1 MIPNLREER
10 KIWKDGYSLICGI
23 DEAGRGAIAG
33 PLVSGAVILD
43 PKKVHKYNDSKLLS
57 SKRRE
62 ELLEKLKQDSLC
74 FAIGIASV
82 EEINQLGIQTA
93 TFLSYERAINAL
105 NPKPDFLLI
114 DYYRLPETLLP
125 QKSIT
130 KGDRLSQSI
139 AAASILAKVT
149 RDNMLTELSKD
160 FIDYNLAKHKG
171 YGTLEHFNLIAKFG
185 ASPIHRVKFID
196 KSGKMK
202 LNLGVR
208 EKNKGAR

>member
-1 MIPNLREER
+1 MIPSLREE
-10 KIWKDGYSLICGI
+10 KEIWKNGYSLICGI

-33 PLVSGAVILD
+33 PLVCGAVILD

-62 ELLEKLKQDSLC
+62 ELHERLKQDSIC

-93 TFLSYERAINAL
+93 TFLSYERAINTL

-114 DYYRLPETLLP
+114 DYYRLPRTLLP

-130 KGDRLSQSI
+130 KGDRISQSI

-149 RDNMLTELSKD
+149 RDNLLTELSKD
-160 FIDYNLAKHKG
+160 YINYNLDKHKG
-171 YGTLEHFNLIAKFG
+171 YGTLQHFNLIAKFG
-185 ASPIHRVKFID
+185 VSPIHRVKFID